1 MHELRTAE
9 VKHARLAM
17 VAMMGMWTQVVL
29 TNSGPLANW
38 AHFTEQL
45 HVLFVEGLQA
55 GWLPLPAAVRGALV
69 GAAVV

>member
-1 MHELRTAE
+1 
-9 VKHARLAM
+9 
-17 VAMMGMWTQVVL
+17 MGMWTQVVL